1 MTQPNNTQPKPH
13 RFRSILGWIVVA
25 PWLGA
30 LAAWLV
36 GRIVG
41 DRFLWSQYLEWIPT
55 ESIVLAGLFVALVEG
70 LLRGRHARRVRFPLI
85 AVAVLTAW
93 LLLGE
98 WHLWRVLTPTKGQ
111 PDLRLTFMNI
121 SYGAPHVDLDP
132 LFETGGDI
140 VALSNVHPNRISFE
154 KLYGFPPVELLGRT
168 IGLTPGESPP
178 GEVHI
183 VRHGMFRL
191 YSRWPITRR
200 ASASVAPQESWI
212 EDDIKGGGGVAM
224 FQIEAPHGPLIVWLV
239 DMPRT
244 LGASRRTLFEQMA
257 GKIAEVD
264 RVLEA
269 DEMGRWVLGRRREG
283 DPLFTPNV
291 VVGDFNTPGQAWSL
305 SKFHPGLRPVR
316 ADAGLGPAGTW
327 PAKWPLFEIDLARL
341 GPKVH
346 ATGTGRIRCPGARHL
361 GLWMDLSR

>member
-1 MTQPNNTQPKPH
+1 MDDNTQPQP
-13 RFRSILGWIVVA
+13 RSARLRSVLGWIVVA
-25 PWLGA
+25 PWLAA

-55 ESIVLAGLFVALVEG
+55 ESIVLAGLLVALLEG
-70 LLRGRHARRVRFPLI
+70 LLRGRRARRVRFPLVI
-85 AVAVLTAW
+85 VAALAAW

-98 WHLWRVLTPTKGQ
+98 WRLWRAVLSPRGE

-121 SYGAPHVDLDP
+121 SYGAPRVDLAP
-132 LFETGGDI
+132 LFKAEGDI

-154 KLYGFPPVELLGRT
+154 KLYGFPPAELLGRT
-168 IGLTPGESPP
+168 IGLSPGESPP
-178 GEVHI
+178 GEIHI

-191 YSRWPITRR
+191 FSRWPITRR

-212 EDDIKGGGGVAM
+212 EGDIKGGGGVAM
-224 FQIEAPHGPLIVWLV
+224 FQIEAPGGPLVVWLV

-257 GKIAEVD
+257 DRIAKVD
-264 RVLEA
+264 HVLEA
-269 DEMGRWVLGRRREG
+269 DGVGRWVLGARRDDDG
-283 DPLFTPNV
+283 LFTPDV

-305 SKFHPGLRPVR
+305 SKLHPGLRPAR

-327 PAKWPLFEIDLARL
+327 PSRWPLFEIDLARL
-341 GPKVH
+341 GPKIR
-346 ATGTGRIRCPGARHL
+346 ATDAGRIRCPGARHL
-361 GLWMDLSR
+361 GLWMDLDR